1 MASEQKSEESEMPE
15 DYQEIYGGE
24 DPVEPSDLE
33 SLASSALRQIR
44 DMPYVLGS
52 DTSSEAS
59 RSVRSQIFSDVLN
72 VAQFYEARGNSAK
85 EAYGKAKADFRKR
98 MTKQDWFKKLSPS
111 KQNEL
116 RKMIDLKPVKMPS
129 VEQAVATPAMATV
142 QQGEYK
148 QPDGKPVKYK
158 EEYKKVFQ
166 GYSVQAF
173 RQHIAQTHPELKRQS
188 LPPKGQR
195 EKATQVLAQVNGIIR
210 GFGFLIGLKR
220 VKARTKK
227 GEPDYYEKIFEERE
241 ELREMVYAKI
251 LLPHLKMKP
260 QAPAGIPEPSLLEQ
274 DIQATAQQP
283 PSEPSIMP
291 PASQEVSPSQPFRIG
306 AIIDIEKLNISTE
319 ALRDVLMGRIRDT
332 PAQADAGKEPERQ
345 QPKPQEGEQGG
356 LMPDLPPAQ
365 QDATGAARRLA
376 PEDPLPIPP
385 AVQQAIDENADAE
398 FKQRIK
404 EMPKTPEAIDAE
416 IEGLKAR
423 IQAQL
428 EASGGRNTP
437 AVMRMERNLNA
448 LREVQEWIATLPM
461 TGQPDVKP
469 APPAPT
475 PAKPANPHD
484 ATKDKLKKP
493 TRQPFV
499 PSRRRVLEKARNLVL
514 RRPSRAGLAT
524 LDEVRRYPENT
535 NSFAPDPV
543 ETVRGRFKAIM

>member
-1 MASEQKSEESEMPE
+1 MASEQKSDESEMPE
-15 DYQEIYGGE
+15 DYEEVYGGE
-24 DPVEPSDLE
+24 APVEPSDLD
-33 SLASSALRQIR
+33 SLASSAIRQIR

-129 VEQAVATPAMATV
+129 VEQGVAGATV

-166 GYSVQAF
+166 GYSVEAF
-173 RQHIAQTHPELKRQS
+173 RQHVAQTHPELKRQT

-291 PASQEVSPSQPFRIG
+291 PSSQVVSPSQPFRIG

-319 ALRDVLMGRIRDT
+319 ALRDVLMGRTRA
-332 PAQADAGKEPERQ
+332 PAQPDAGKEPERQ

-356 LMPDLPPAQ
+356 LEPGD
-365 QDATGAARRLA
+365 RRLSEGSSVA
-376 PEDPLPIPP
+376 GEVQQIPP
-385 AVQQAIDENADAE
+385 EVQQIIDENADIE
-398 FKQRIK
+398 TQVRLMSI
-404 EMPKTPEAIDAE
+404 ERTPGAINQE
-416 IEGLKAR
+416 IEGMEAR
-423 IQAQL
+423 LQAQR
-428 EASGGRNTP
+428 EIHGGRETP
-437 AVMRMERNLNA
+437 AVKKLESNLRA
-448 LREVQEWIATLPM
+448 LRAFSDWVGTLPM

-469 APPAPT
+469 APPVPT
-475 PAKPANPHD
+475 PAKPAVPHD
-484 ATKDKLKKP
+484 ATKDTLKKP
-493 TRQPFV
+493 NLRPYV

-514 RRPSRAGLAT
+514 RRPSRGGLAT
-524 LDEVRRYPENT
+524 IDEIRRHPENT